1 MRHLKFIIVF
11 AALLFAAC
19 GGGEEPQTPPE
30 VYLNLGNS
38 LEWNENSKFLIIKTS
53 GTWTIA
59 LNYLGEQKNW
69 CTLSTT
75 SGTGDRNVAIS
86 TTTNNSSS
94 SRSVEITV
102 QTESKTV
109 SVTLEQK
116 GNAELQVYLND
127 DNFLDWNETSKFLI
141 IQTSETWTIA
151 LNYLEEQKNWC
162 TLSATSG
169 TGDRN
174 VAIST
179 TTNNSSSNRS
189 VEITVQ
195 TESKT
200 VSVTLEQKGNT
211 EEPPPAGDISAN
223 INGLSEPI
231 SLAWNENTF
240 TLNIICESS
249 VAWDIATGGATWF
262 SGVGNLYG
270 NGTRSIVFNI
280 SQNAIRDNRDAT
292 LTIASST
299 GVVNLNFT
307 QRGRRFEMPKIEEPQ
322 WFREYYG
329 EISLEYGIAQ
339 KHAKWVA
346 WPLHSGY
353 LGSGRNDSWKFDNTL
368 NPYNPVYSSS
378 GPSDYHN
385 QINLLNPTT
394 TTRYDRGHLCPNAD
408 RNATDALSA
417 ATFWYSNAS
426 PQLSGFNGGIWAR
439 LEDIVRDK
447 WAKILNDTLYI
458 CAGGSVLRDDHVAF
472 WTTPSQMAMP
482 KYYFKVI
489 LRKRGNN
496 TYNAIGFWFEHKEYA
511 INSIAANL
519 DDVLMSVE
527 EIEALTGI
535 NFFSDLPI
543 EIQDVVEAQ
552 KNKNDWTW

>member
-1 MRHLKFIIVF
+1 MRYLKFIIVF

-19 GGGEEPQTPPE
+19 GGSEEPKTPTE

-38 LEWNENSKFLIIKTS
+38 LEWNENSKFLIIQTDGQWS
-53 GTWTIA
+53 IT
-59 LNYLGEQKNW
+59 LNYLGTATGW
-69 CTLSTT
+69 CTLSAST
-75 SGTGDRNVAIS
+75 GTGDRNVAIS
-86 TTTNNSSS
+86 TTTNNSS
-94 SRSVEITV
+94 
-102 QTESKTV
+102 
-109 SVTLEQK
+109 
-116 GNAELQVYLND
+116 
-127 DNFLDWNETSKFLI
+127 
-141 IQTSETWTIA
+141 
-151 LNYLEEQKNWC
+151 
-162 TLSATSG
+162 LS
-169 TGDRN
+169 
-174 VAIST
+174 
-179 TTNNSSSNRS
+179 RS

-211 EEPPPAGDISAN
+211 EEPPPAGDIDAN

-240 TLNIICESS
+240 TLNIVCESS
-249 VAWDIATGGATWF
+249 VAWDIATGDATWL

-292 LTIASST
+292 ITIASST

-307 QRGRRFEMPKIEEPQ
+307 QRGRRFELPKIEKPQ

-329 EISLEYGIAQ
+329 EISLEYSIAQ

-346 WPLHSGY
+346 WPLHKGY
-353 LGSGRNDSWKFDNTL
+353 LGSGRTDAWKFDRTL
-368 NPYNPVYSSS
+368 DPYNPVYGST
-378 GPSDYHN
+378 GQPNDYRN
-385 QINLLNPTT
+385 QINLLDMTSTITYN
-394 TTRYDRGHLCPNAD
+394 RGHLCPSAD
-408 RNATDALSA
+408 RNANTQLNS
-417 ATFWYSNAS
+417 ATFWYSNMS
-426 PQLSGFNGGIWAR
+426 PQIGDFNGGIWGR
-439 LEDIVRDK
+439 LETTVRK
-447 WAKILNDTLYI
+447 WAEIPNDTLYI
-458 CAGGSVLRDDHVAF
+458 CAGGSVLRDDHIALH
-472 WTTPSQMAMP
+472 TNPSSMAVP

-489 LRKRGNN
+489 LRKRGND
-496 TYNAIGFWFEHKEYA
+496 TYNAIGFWFEHRKY
-511 INSIAANL
+511 L
-519 DDVLMSVE
+519 DNNGKTTNTLVDRLDEVMMSVE